1 MSSLGDAYSSMIE
14 ARAPSSATTTIR
26 QNVWPVT
33 AMRTYNG
40 FSSTTPFGTT
50 TKRPCSHIAALCAAN
65 FSSQP
70 TSEYSLSKSSGNGS
84 KRTPSGTR
92 SISMPCSVT
101 VA

>member
-1 MSSLGDAYSSMIE
+1 MSGAGDAYSSISE
-14 ARAPSSATTTIR
+14 ARAPSSATTTSR

-33 AMRTYNG
+33 AMRTYSG

-50 TKRPCSHIAALCAAN
+50 TSRPFVHIAALCAAN

-70 TSEYSLSKSSGNGS
+70 TSEYSLSKSSGSGANV
-84 KRTPSGTR
+84 TPSGAFVI
-92 SISMPCSVT
+92 SIPSAVT